1 MEIDSIISINKLY
14 NLLNNFVKENIIA
27 ENEIKELISS
37 IDCLYEINK
46 YIDEKTISKIIVRLI
61 YLFDNKEISFI
72 ENIVINKIINSLSKY
87 TKFYNPII
95 NLLTPS
101 ILEYIFKYIDSKKI
115 TKFIIKVITNNK
127 KDIKEFTTLLGTKFS
142 FHLLDKYELKLI
154 NYFLNKYK

>member
-14 NLLNNFVKENIIA
+14 NLLNNFIKENIIA

-37 IDCLYEINK
+37 IDCLYKINK
-46 YIDEKTISKIIVRLI
+46 YIDEKTIYKIIVRLI